1 MEKLKVAI
9 FGLAHP
15 HAAALTK
22 AFKSLPD
29 EAEILGYAEV
39 GPYDDQTHEERMKNI
54 GVKTA
59 EGLEFFDDWHKL
71 LDLGPDVAV
80 VATENSVCADVSCE
94 ILSRGISVINE
105 KPMAMNYADAKRM
118 ADTAKANGVHII
130 TNWPIAWFPS
140 FNYAKKLVDD
150 GVVGKVM
157 RVVYR
162 SPATWGPYSYGQ
174 SKERPPI
181 EWLNKTWWYRKECGG
196 GSILDYACYG
206 TILATYFFGKKAL
219 NVRGIAKQFDVEG
232 TSVEDYSA
240 MILDFGDG
248 VGLLEGSWSSFNPA
262 EIPSGPI
269 IYGKDG
275 VIVCDRHSN
284 LLKIYKG
291 NTHAP
296 IPPVEVID
304 CAEMDEYKGELG
316 RNIIDFLRGSD
327 TLNPLLETEINLAVC
342 AALDAGRRSAEQE
355 ITAIVE

>member
-22 AFKSLPD
+22 AFKALPD

-39 GPYDDQTHEERMKNI
+39 GPYDDQTFDERMKNI

-59 EGLEFFDDWHKL
+59 EGLRFFEDWREL
-71 LDLGPDVAV
+71 LALKPDVAV

-94 ILSRGISVINE
+94 ILSKGTSVINE
-105 KPMAMNYADAKRM
+105 KPMAISYADAKRM
-118 ADTAKANGVHII
+118 ADTAKANNAHII
-130 TNWPIAWFPS
+130 TNWPVAWFPA
-140 FNYAKKLVDD
+140 FNYAKKLADD
-150 GVVGKVM
+150 GAVGKIM

-162 SPATWGPYSYGQ
+162 SPATWGPFSYG
-174 SKERPPI
+174 KEGVRPPV

-206 TILATYFFGKKAL
+206 AVLTTYFFGKKAL
-219 NVRGIAKQFDVEG
+219 RVSGIAKQFDIEG
-232 TSVEDYSA
+232 TNVEDYSA
-240 MILDFGDG
+240 MLLDFGDG

-275 VIVCDRHSN
+275 VIVCDRHSD
-284 LLKIYKG
+284 LVKIYKG
-291 NTHAP
+291 NTHKP
-296 IPPVEVID
+296 IPPVEVVD
-304 CAEMDEYKGELG
+304 CSGMEEYRGELG
-316 RNIIDFLRGSD
+316 RNIIDFLKGKAP
-327 TLNPLLETEINLAVC
+327 LNPLLETEINLAVC
-342 AALDAGRRSAEQE
+342 ATLDAGRKSAEQG
-355 ITAIVE
+355 ITADVE